1 MSLNERT
8 KKMTYNSAVQYLFDS
23 APMFQNVGAAAYK
36 EGLGG
41 TLALDE
47 HFGHPHRQYRT
58 IHVGG
63 TNGKGSTCHTL
74 AAILQAQGYRV
85 GLYTSPH
92 LVDFRERIRVNGK
105 MISKKRVIDFVKTLS
120 NFCPPSL
127 TLPNCSAFNRQLPLK
142 GENQS
147 STAEGEV
154 NKNTLPLREGWGG
167 SFSFFELVTALAFQ
181 YFAEQKVDFA
191 VIEVGLGGRLD
202 CTNIITPV
210 LSVITNISFDHVQFL
225 GDTLPKIAS
234 EKAGIIKPGIPVCIG
249 EDCGEEVNAVFR
261 DKAKEVGAPICFAN
275 SLTPTPSPRRGEKFA
290 LQGYCQEKNIRT
302 ILTAVHLLKEQ
313 GIEISDE
320 AVHKGFA
327 EVTTMTGLMGRWQ
340 TLSTKPLTICDT
352 GHNVGGMQYIVRQ
365 LESIQNSKFKIQKGK
380 SVHLHIVIGMV
391 SDKDVNTV
399 LSMLPKDAIYY
410 FTQASVQR
418 AMPAEELAQKAL
430 SIFNFQFSTYK
441 DVASAYQAAKANASD
456 DDIIFI
462 GGSTFVVA
470 DLLKN
475 KRIMTP

>member
-1 MSLNERT
+1 
-8 KKMTYNSAVQYLFDS
+8 
-23 APMFQNVGAAAYK
+23 MFQNVGAAAYK

-41 TLALDE
+41 TLALDAY
-47 HFGHPHRQYRT
+47 FGHPHRQYRT

-63 TNGKGSTCHTL
+63 TNGKGSVTHTL

-105 MISKKRVIDFVKTLS
+105 MISKKRVIEFVKTLS
-120 NFCPPSL
+120 NS
-127 TLPNCSAFNRQLPLK
+127 PLK
-142 GENQS
+142 GENKS
-147 STAEGEV
+147 SSGEKEV
-154 NKNTLPLREGWGG
+154 NKSPLPLREGWGG
-167 SFSFFELVTALAFQ
+167 SFSFFELATALAFQ

-249 EDCGEEVNAVFR
+249 ENINDEVKAVFQN
-261 DKAKEVGAPICFAN
+261 KAKEVGAPITFAEDR
-275 SLTPTPSPRRGEKFA
+275 PSKSPLKGDFLFSPFKGESEGVFA
-290 LQGYCQEKNIRT
+290 LTGLCQEKNRRT
-302 ILTAVHLLKEQ
+302 ILTSVRLLREQ

-320 AVHKGFA
+320 AVRRGFA

-340 TLSTKPLTICDT
+340 TIGTKPLTICDT

-365 LESIQNSKFKIQKGK
+365 LDEIKNEKLKMKNGGE
-380 SVHLHIVIGMV
+380 VRLHIVIGMV
-391 SDKDVNTV
+391 SDKDVSTV

-410 FTQASVQR
+410 FTQASVLR
-418 AMPAEELAQKAL
+418 AMPAEELAKRAL
-430 SIFNFQFSTYK
+430 SIFNFQFSTYN
-441 DVASAYQAAKANASD
+441 DVATAYQAAKANACED
-456 DDIIFI
+456 DLIFI

-470 DLLKN
+470 DLLESLQQ
-475 KRIMTP
+475 